1 MLERSTAHPLD
12 TLAFNVLNAEQR
24 QLAESVPLAQRA
36 KQCFEE
42 TANAMQDS
50 WLQAR
55 DALDKRHKQNVMER
69 ERTAGREVRART
81 SSTTTTAKAAPQF
94 AIGDFV
100 LVQCPIPR
108 NKLKLKWLGPYKVVD
123 TVSEWIYILE
133 DIVTLKRS
141 TVHVQ
146 RIRFYHD
153 ASFEVTEDVRNQ
165 AQYDGILE
173 FTLEELV
180 DWRESDAGTL
190 EIRVRWLGFEANEDT
205 WEPVERLQ
213 EDVPVVLH
221 RYLRT
226 VEDVCPLALAL
237 LQQQEPTGSAPPER
251 TRGPGTRCRGRP
263 CKQRK

>member
-1 MLERSTAHPLD
+1 
-12 TLAFNVLNAEQR
+12 
-24 QLAESVPLAQRA
+24 
-36 KQCFEE
+36 
-42 TANAMQDS
+42 MQDS

-55 DALDKRHKQNVMER
+55 EALDKRHKLNVMER
-69 ERTAGREVRART
+69 ERAAGREVRART
-81 SSTTTTAKAAPQF
+81 SSTTTTTKAAPQF
-94 AIGDFV
+94 AIGEFV

-251 TRGPGTRCRGRP
+251 TNPGTRRRGRP
-263 CKQRK
+263 RKQRK